1 MHLGGEHRWRSFAH
15 RLKIRKTFK
24 YRLYPNRKQRESL
37 RATLEGCA
45 AICTT
50 THSRSAEIIDNPRY
64 YQRAQKELRRKQRHV
79 SRWIQRSSGGRKAC
93 RLAAKLHRHVLN
105 QRNDFQHKVS
115 RELVNHYGR
124 IVVEDLNVQGLAGGR
139 LAKSVHDAAW
149 SSFIAKLLDRAE
161 SADRVLGKVDPRGT
175 SQPGPCGKPA
185 PKKLWNRLHKCSWG
199 LNTTRDH
206 ASALEILGRGLR
218 RRTETPGRAGVAL
231 EAPRLSDGA

>member
-1 MHLGGEHRWRSFAH
+1 MKACAPPWRGVPPSVQRPTLGAPKSSTTRVITRGHKRNCAVSNGVCRAGFNA
-15 RLKIRKTFK
+15 
-24 YRLYPNRKQRESL
+24 L
-37 RATLEGCA
+37 RAGA
-45 AICTT
+45 RPVA
-50 THSRSAEIIDNPRY
+50 
-64 YQRAQKELRRKQRHV
+64 
-79 SRWIQRSSGGRKAC
+79 G
-93 RLAAKLHRHVLN
+93 KLHRHVLN

-175 SQPGPCGKPA
+175 SQPCPCGKPA

-218 RRTETPGRAGVAL
+218 RRTETPARAGVAL